1 MSKIINKSPDN
12 QSIEKL
18 LGKNFE
24 VISFSSKT
32 DNLNNLSSHIRKR
45 PVDISARSHWRAT

>member
-12 QSIEKL
+12 QNIEKL

-32 DNLNNLSSHIRKR
+32 DNLNNLSSHICKI
-45 PVDISARSHWRAT
+45 PVVLFY